1 VFSPPHVLVVDDE
14 PDVRETLI
22 ALLSGF
28 GYLTTSAAT
37 ARVAL
42 DLWATDGPFDIV
54 LTDISMPDINGILLA
69 EMLREGFPDLPV
81 ILMTGRHTLVDRLLE
96 ASTVALVKPF
106 TALQLKEVIDDALAS
121 RR

>member
-1 VFSPPHVLVVDDE
+1 MFSPPHVLVVDDE
-14 PDVRETLI
+14 RDVRETLS
-22 ALLSGF
+22 AVLSGF
-28 GYLTTSAAT
+28 GYTATSAAN
-37 ARVAL
+37 ARIAL